1 MGRLL
6 HAGQFS
12 ELVIDLGVVEDAAE
26 VLCADALGIEVDHLG
41 TVSFYRFIPPPE
53 TMAGK
58 EWVKPLGRN
67 RRKGKEETRF
77 VSFLCFVKI
86 CAILYLPLHSGPFL
100 WMGGDFLGD
109 VNYLFTVRRSKHSR
123 LLCLQVA

>member
-6 HAGQFS
+6 YAGQFS

-26 VLCADALGIEVDHLG
+26 VLCADALGINVDHLG

-58 EWVKPLGRN
+58 RV
-67 RRKGKEETRF
+67 GKTFGAEPPER
-77 VSFLCFVKI
+77 
-86 CAILYLPLHSGPFL
+86 
-100 WMGGDFLGD
+100 
-109 VNYLFTVRRSKHSR
+109 
-123 LLCLQVA
+123 

>member
-41 TVSFYRFIPPPE
+41 TALFYCFILPPE

-58 EWVKPLGRN
+58 RV
-67 RRKGKEETRF
+67 GKTFGEEPPER
-77 VSFLCFVKI
+77 
-86 CAILYLPLHSGPFL
+86 
-100 WMGGDFLGD
+100 
-109 VNYLFTVRRSKHSR
+109 
-123 LLCLQVA
+123 